1 MAVAADTRDDVHC
14 SVLVTGRAV
23 QADVSLD
30 ERETGVG
37 MIEKRVRPGCRLM
50 AGITFLAVTTLMV
63 VIHRMAIHATA
74 VKAILVALAT
84 MTVVALQT
92 IMAVDQG
99 ETGCRMVES
108 NAAPR
113 RC

>member
-1 MAVAADTRDDVHC
+1 M
-14 SVLVTGRAV
+14 
-23 QADVSLD
+23 SLD
-30 ERETGVG
+30 ERETGIG
-37 MIEKRVRPGCRLM
+37 MIEKGIGPGCRLM

-63 VIHRMAIHATA
+63 VIHGMAVHAA
-74 VKAILVALAT
+74 AIKAIFVALAT

-92 IMAVDQG
+92 IVAVDQG
-99 ETGCRMVES
+99 KAGCRMVES